1 MKLFHNYFSSSNEGL
16 SEGRIVPPKLIN
28 FLKKFQMGGGGHF
41 QSKNLCC
48 RFWTY
53 KQGFLS
59 MKVEEKS
66 QHDFP
71 NIGGEG
77 GLKAIW

>member
-1 MKLFHNYFSSSNEGL
+1 MRKRHKAEDTFRTSLMKGNSTKTEEFSE
-16 SEGRIVPPKLIN
+16 
-28 FLKKFQMGGGGHF
+28 KFQRGGGGGLF

-71 NIGGEG
+71 KIGGEG

>member
-1 MKLFHNYFSSSNEGL
+1 MTWNFCEVNCFAACM
-16 SEGRIVPPKLIN
+16 RIRDGWQYQNGWILE
-28 FLKKFQMGGGGHF
+28 KFQRGAGGHF

-71 NIGGEG
+71 KIGGEG

>member
-1 MKLFHNYFSSSNEGL
+1 MRSIVLQHVCELGTSDSTKTDEFSE
-16 SEGRIVPPKLIN
+16 
-28 FLKKFQMGGGGHF
+28 KFQRGGGGHF

-71 NIGGEG
+71 KIGGEG

>member
-1 MKLFHNYFSSSNEGL
+1 MAVPYRMNFRKSS
-16 SEGRIVPPKLIN
+16 K
-28 FLKKFQMGGGGHF
+28 GGGEVI
-41 QSKNLCC
+41 NLCC

-71 NIGGEG
+71 KIGGEG

>member
-1 MKLFHNYFSSSNEGL
+1 MRSIVLQHVCELGTGDSTKKDEFSE
-16 SEGRIVPPKLIN
+16 
-28 FLKKFQMGGGGHF
+28 KFQRGGGGHF

-71 NIGGEG
+71 KIGRDG
-77 GLKAIW
+77 GLKALW